1 MKIPNKEFAHLFK
14 KYSAAKCS
22 KQEFHRLL
30 DIIESNE
37 YDESLYRL
45 LQEQWGGR
53 ATATV
58 QIKRWAVSTAA
69 AAALILVFVGLALF
83 FRGNEASTDNY
94 ISSVPQETILD
105 GVTQIKLP
113 DGSKVMLRDG
123 SHLDISDS
131 FTGDIREVR
140 FDGEAFFDIVSDSLR
155 PFVVLTGNVKTTVLG
170 TAFSIKALPYEKQVL
185 VTVVRGKVQV
195 QDDKKFL
202 AILEAEDQLVYSVES
217 NKGTTKT
224 VEAAKEVD
232 WKSHDMIYR
241 DTPFGHITDELTKIY
256 GVTILFDSETL
267 PQRLITGSFDD
278 RDSIERILDILC
290 TSQRA
295 FCVVEE
301 GVYVI
306 RPLKS
311 TQ

>member
-22 KQEFHRLL
+22 KQEFNRLL

-37 YDESLYRL
+37 YDAPLYRL
-45 LQEQWGGR
+45 LQQQWGAR
-53 ATATV
+53 AAATV
-58 QIKRWAVSTAA
+58 PIKRWAISTAA
-69 AAALILVFVGLALF
+69 AAAVILVFVGLSLF
-83 FRGNEASTDNY
+83 FRVPTPTDNY
-94 ISSVPQETILD
+94 ISSVPQEAILE
-105 GVTQIKLP
+105 GVTQVSLP

-123 SHLDISDS
+123 SHLDILNS
-131 FTGDIREVR
+131 FTEDTREIR
-140 FDGEAFFDIVSDSLR
+140 FDGEAFFDVVSDSLR
-155 PFVVLTGNVKTTVLG
+155 PFVVWTLNVKTTVLG
-170 TAFSIKALPYEKQVL
+170 TAFSIKALPFEKQVL

-195 QDDKKFL
+195 EDDKKFL
-202 AILEAEDQLVYSVES
+202 AILEAENQLVYSVES

-241 DTPFGHITDELTKIY
+241 DAPFGHITDELTKLY

-311 TQ
+311 TP